1 MGIAVVDADRHVQL
15 AREVELPDEDAALQ
29 GATILILLPV
39 IVEADLADGNDLRH
53 VRPARKDI
61 VLARGHLKGLL
72 RVDAD
77 TGVEAL
83 IGLGQVDSP
92 LRGLERVAH
101 VDHARDANGSGSLH
115 RLLDI
120 RLELRVIEMRVRVDE
135 FDAHQRTSVPAGM
148 LTSSTLRPLPSLA
161 ARIIPSETTPR
172 SLAGLRLTTS
182 TTCLPTSSSGW

>member
-1 MGIAVVDADRHVQL
+1 M
-15 AREVELPDEDAALQ
+15 
-29 GATILILLPV
+29 
-39 IVEADLADGNDLRH
+39 
-53 VRPARKDI
+53 
-61 VLARGHLKGLL
+61 
-72 RVDAD
+72 DAD

-101 VDHARDANGSGSLH
+101 VDHARDTNGSGSLH

-172 SLAGLRLTTS
+172 SLAGLRLATS